1 MKLVIAI
8 PHRFPLWD
16 APPSFS
22 ERLRREFPELDVV
35 HLDNY
40 DTLEREIADAD
51 IVISRGL
58 KPAQVR
64 ATRQLKWIYSAAA
77 AIHGLMIPEIVNS
90 DIVVTS
96 ASWVHGPAVAEHALA
111 MLTAVAR
118 RIDLAAKA
126 QTRHHWQQE
135 EIWVS
140 QPGPREIA
148 GATLLV
154 VGLGH
159 IGTPVARNAKALGM
173 RVLAVREHPER
184 GAGSAD
190 AVYATGDL
198 LQVLP
203 QADYVLLCAPVTPAT
218 TQAFGRE
225 QFAAMKKDAFIL
237 NLGRGALIDEPALID
252 ALRERRIG
260 GAALDVTAEEPL
272 PANSPLWELDNCMIT
287 PHTGGISPKLWD
299 RQYIYF
305 TDNLRR
311 FLSGQPLLSVVD
323 KTRGY

>member
-35 HLDNY
+35 HLDSY
-40 DTLEREIADAD
+40 ETLEHEIADAD

-64 ATRQLKWIYSAAA
+64 AARQLKWIYSAAA

-118 RIDLAAKA
+118 RIDLAVKA
-126 QTRHHWQQE
+126 QTRH
-135 EIWVS
+135 
-140 QPGPREIA
+140 RC
-148 GATLLV
+148 
-154 VGLGH
+154 LGH

-173 RVLAVREHPER
+173 RVLAVREHPEQ

-225 QFAAMKKDAFIL
+225 QLAAMKKDAFIL

-260 GAALDVTAEEPL
+260 GVALDVTAEEPL

>member
-1 MKLVIAI
+1 VICRA
-8 PHRFPLWD
+8 
-16 APPSFS
+16 
-22 ERLRREFPELDVV
+22 LR
-35 HLDNY
+35 
-40 DTLEREIADAD
+40 
-51 IVISRGL
+51 
-58 KPAQVR
+58 PAQAR
-64 ATRQLKWIYSAAA
+64 AARKLRWIYSAAA
-77 AIHGLMIPEIVNS
+77 AIHGLMIPEIVS
-90 DIVVTS
+90 SKVVITS
-96 ASWVHGPAVAEHALA
+96 ASWVHGPAVAEHAIA

-118 RIDLAAKA
+118 RIDLAVKA
-126 QTRHHWQQE
+126 QTRHEWRQE

-140 QPGPREIA
+140 RPGPRELA

-159 IGTPVARNAKALGM
+159 IGNPVARHAKALGM

-184 GAGSAD
+184 GAENAD

-218 TQAFGRE
+218 TQAFGRQ
-225 QFAAMKKDAFIL
+225 QFAAMKHDAFIL
-237 NLGRGALIDEPALID
+237 NVGRGALIDEPALVD
-252 ALRERRIG
+252 TLRAHRIG
-260 GAALDVTAEEPL
+260 GAALDVATEEPL
-272 PANSPLWELDNCMIT
+272 PKDSPLWDLDNCMIT
-287 PHTGGISPKLWD
+287 PHTGGISPQLWD